1 MIYHSH
7 IGGHK
12 ELNLC
17 KIPIEVILNVAYALN
32 LFPKTPLNLY
42 LDIFFFFFFFLKSYS
57 FEITQWTFA
66 YVIFIALLFFPGKTT
81 ESLHEF
87 WLTLD
92 RGFHWWLIGRII

>member
-32 LFPKTPLNLY
+32 FFSKKTLNFIIFL
-42 LDIFFFFFFFLKSYS
+42 FFFFFFF
-57 FEITQWTFA
+57 F
-66 YVIFIALLFFPGKTT
+66 
-81 ESLHEF
+81 
-87 WLTLD
+87 
-92 RGFHWWLIGRII
+92 

>member
-42 LDIFFFFFFFLKSYS
+42 LDIFFFFFFF
-57 FEITQWTFA
+57 EE
-66 YVIFIALLFFPGKTT
+66 LFF
-81 ESLHEF
+81 
-87 WLTLD
+87 
-92 RGFHWWLIGRII
+92 